1 MTRNEAIEL
10 VNKLSQLLK
19 DNYVLPDIA
28 DKLNDHLALNVAKN
42 SYDSIHTCEMFAQRL
57 TEDVLSVCHD
67 KHFKVILTETVAPP
81 IERFRAT
88 NYGFE
93 QVSHFPNKVSY
104 LKLSRFCDPVFA
116 NDIAHNTMNMV
127 ADAETLIIDIRD
139 NGGGHPHMV
148 QLLSSYFFD
157 QQPVLLNKLSW
168 RNTDKIDEYWT
179 RPHAPRKR
187 LPNIRLYVLTSER
200 TLSAAE
206 EFCYN
211 LQALN
216 RATLIGTNTGGA
228 AHPCKIYE
236 LNKELSVAIPVGKAI
251 NPHTK
256 TNWERVG
263 VSPDIR
269 VASAD
274 ALDTA
279 LSLIGSNNS
288 KSTTAQL

>member
-1 MTRNEAIEL
+1 MTRDEALGL

-19 DNYVLPDIA
+19 DNYVLSDIA
-28 DKLNDHLALNVAKN
+28 AKLSDYLELNVASN
-42 SYDSIHTCEMFAQRL
+42 SYDSIETSEMFAQRL
-57 TEDVLSVCHD
+57 TDDVLSICHD
-67 KHFKVILTETVAPP
+67 KHFKVILTETIIPP

-93 QVSHFPNKVSY
+93 RVAHYPNKVSY
-104 LKLSRFCDPVFA
+104 LKLSRFCDPGFA
-116 NDIAHNTMNMV
+116 GDIAHETMGMV
-127 ADAETLIIDIRD
+127 VDAEALIIDVRE

-157 QQPVLLNKLSW
+157 QEPVLLNKLSW
-168 RNTDKIDEYWT
+168 RNTKRVDEFWT
-179 RPHAPRKR
+179 LPQVPRKR
-187 LPNIRLYVLTSER
+187 LPNIALYVLTSEN

-211 LQALN
+211 LKALN

-228 AHPCKIYE
+228 AHPCNVYE
-236 LNKELSVAIPVGKAI
+236 LNKELSVAIPTGKAI
-251 NPHTK
+251 NPLTK

-263 VSPDIR
+263 VSPDIH
-269 VASAD
+269 VAPDD

-279 LSLIGSNNS
+279 LSLISS
-288 KSTTAQL
+288 KQ